1 VRLVTEEGAVRGVL
15 IDREGKLVTVRA
27 RRGIVLA
34 SGGFGASA
42 ELRAKY
48 IPYPEEHISVQP
60 EENVGDGIQFGQ
72 EAGGVLG
79 ELNPENG
86 VWAPVSVIRRKDGSI
101 DKYPHFGL
109 DRGKPGSI
117 IVDSRGRRCG
127 IVGCRSVLSDSAHKL
142 ATHAKRAPK

>member
-1 VRLVTEEGAVRGVL
+1 LVGGLLRSALDAKVELWRSAPAVRLVTEEGAVRGVV

-42 ELRAKY
+42 ELRAQY

-60 EENVGDGIQFGQ
+60 EENVGDGIRLGQ

-101 DKYPHFGL
+101 DKYPHFGP

-117 IVDSRGRRCG
+117 PALRAR
-127 IVGCRSVLSDSAHKL
+127 
-142 ATHAKRAPK
+142 HA